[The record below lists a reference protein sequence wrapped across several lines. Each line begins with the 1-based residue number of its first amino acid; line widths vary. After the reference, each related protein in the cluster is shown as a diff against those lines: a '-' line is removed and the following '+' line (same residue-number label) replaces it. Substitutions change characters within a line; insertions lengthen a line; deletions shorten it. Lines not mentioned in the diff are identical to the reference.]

1 MLLIQYILDGL
12 ITGIIYGLTA
22 LAFNIIY
29 RAGGIL
35 NLAQG
40 HLVCVG
46 AFFIWTAVSFFKLP
60 LLLGIPLIVICLVF
74 MAIVTELIVF
84 RPLIG
89 QNLFT
94 ITIATVALMIILEG
108 LMQVIWGAAERP
120 YPEFISMEPY
130 ILGKVIL
137 TKTLIWAVI
146 AAFLIVGG
154 MHYFFSKT
162 KWGLKLSAI
171 AEDHIIAQSVGISVR
186 TSIVTAWIISA
197 FISAIVTIFFFNGA
211 SFSFKSSSIGLRALP
226 VALLGGMESIWG
238 ALLAGLIVGLGESFS
253 AYYLDPFT
261 EGIMSQAFPFIIMIV
276 ILLVR
281 PQGLF
286 GWKVIERV

>member
-1 MLLIQYILDGL
+1 
-12 ITGIIYGLTA
+12 
-22 LAFNIIY
+22 
-29 RAGGIL
+29 
-35 NLAQG
+35 
-40 HLVCVG
+40 
-46 AFFIWTAVSFFKLP
+46 
-60 LLLGIPLIVICLVF
+60 
-74 MAIVTELIVF
+74 
-84 RPLIG
+84 
-89 QNLFT
+89 
-94 ITIATVALMIILEG
+94 MIIFEG
-108 LMQVIWGAAERP
+108 LMQVIWGAGERP

-130 ILGKVIL
+130 ILGRVIL

-146 AAFLIVGG
+146 AAFIIVGG
-154 MHYFFSKT
+154 MHYFFSNT

-186 TSIVTAWIISA
+186 KSIVTAWIISA
-197 FISAIVTIFFFNGA
+197 FISAMVTIFFFNGA

-261 EGIMSQAFPFIIMIV
+261 EGIMSQAFPFIIMII
-276 ILLVR
+276 ILLAR